1 MVDNQAIMIAP
12 NPANSQKSPDAVKV
26 LWTQDQVCAVAAA
39 HLRSSSLQCSS
50 PGLSSGIQSLLFRKE
65 APLYVNP
72 KTYVL
77 TQTSAYF
84 SDCRV
89 SNVI

>member
-1 MVDNQAIMIAP
+1 MVDKHRIMVAP
-12 NPANSQKSPDAVKV
+12 NPADSQKSPDAVKA
-26 LWTQDQVCAVAAA
+26 LWTQDQVCAPAAA

-50 PGLSSGIQSLLFRKE
+50 PELSSGFQPLLFRRE

-77 TQTSAYF
+77 TQTVAYF
-84 SDCRV
+84 NECRV